1 MIQIVDIQH
10 NLKVFKLSYRPPP
23 QKKTTKKPTISVII
37 KNIQSYRKKCY
48 LQIYFLDLDL
58 IKSHSPI

>member
-23 QKKTTKKPTISVII
+23 KKKPTKKPTISVII